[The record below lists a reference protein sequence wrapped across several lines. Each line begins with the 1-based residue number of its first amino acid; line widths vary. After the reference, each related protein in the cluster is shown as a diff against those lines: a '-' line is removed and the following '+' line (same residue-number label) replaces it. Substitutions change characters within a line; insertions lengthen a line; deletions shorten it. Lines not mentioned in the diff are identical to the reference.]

1 MKLTAELIEA
11 FSGTF
16 LSPRYDSP
24 QPTPDFHRK
33 GWELYASDA
42 PQVMLAAPRNHAKS
56 TSFTHDFILATVL
69 FRVEPYVIL
78 VGSSE
83 EMTIEHLQD
92 ISAELQENEDL
103 TREFGIKG
111 FLTNQKTDI
120 IVECTDGY
128 KFRIIARG
136 SEQKIRGRKWN
147 GRRPGLIVCDDMEDD
162 EQVENR
168 DRRLKFSRWFF
179 RAAKQALRD
188 GGRIRVHGTILH
200 EDSLLARLSK
210 NSAWKHMI
218 FRAHQSFDDF
228 SNILWPEKF
237 SEARLRNIRQEFIDN
252 GDSSGYSQEYLND
265 PFDNDERFFNSQHF
279 IPMQERDFEVH
290 KLICAAGDF
299 AVSTRDTADNTSF
312 SIGGLDIRNILHFV
326 DQRVGRWDTET
337 WVEEL
342 FSIQAAWNPDVFFV
356 EDGAIWKAVW
366 PMIRTQMQ
374 LRGIYINFMPIPS
387 VKDKATRARSLQRRM
402 KANGT
407 RFNTLAD
414 WFEGF
419 KNELL
424 RFTGRGQAVKDDQV
438 DSAALL
444 SRGFDIIAEVK
455 PEDFFSEEEQ
465 EFENHSRAVKQ
476 VGRSAVTGY

>member
-1 MKLTAELIEA
+1 MILTADLIES
-11 FSGTF
+11 FSGAF

-33 GWELYASDA
+33 GWALYCSEA

-56 TSFTHDFILATVL
+56 TSFTHDFILATAL
-69 FRVEPYVIL
+69 FRVEPYIIL

-92 ISAELQENEDL
+92 IKAELSENEDL
-103 TREFGIKG
+103 IREFQIKG
-111 FLTNQKTDI
+111 FITDQKTDI
-120 IVECTDGY
+120 IVECADGY

-168 DRRLKFSRWFF
+168 DRRTKFSRWFF

-210 NSAWKHMI
+210 NRAWKHMI
-218 FRAHQSFDDF
+218 FRAHRSFDDF
-228 SNILWPEKF
+228 SQILWPEKF
-237 SEARLRNIRQEFIDN
+237 SEARLRGIRQEFVDN

-265 PFDNDERFFNSQHF
+265 PFDNDERFFRTQDF
-279 IPMQERDFEVH
+279 VPMADRDFASH
-290 KLICAAGDF
+290 KLVCAAGDF
-299 AVSTRDTADNTSF
+299 AVSTRDSADSTSF
-312 SIGGLDIRNILHFV
+312 TIGGLDIGNLLHFV
-326 DQRVGRWDTET
+326 DQRTGRWDTEE

-342 FSIQAAWNPDVFFV
+342 FSIQAAHNPDVFFV
-356 EDGAIWKAVW
+356 EDGVIWKAVW
-366 PMIRTQMQ
+366 PMIRTEMQ
-374 LRGIYINFMPIPS
+374 LRGIYINFSPIPS
-387 VKDKATRARSLQRRM
+387 VKDKATRARSLQKRM
-402 KANGT
+402 KANGC

-414 WFEGF
+414 WFESF

-424 RFTGRGQAVKDDQV
+424 RFTGRGQAVHDDQV

-444 SRGFDIIAEVK
+444 SRGFDLIASVHK
-455 PEDFFSEEEQ
+455 EDFYSDE
-465 EFENHSRAVKQ
+465 EFEMQNHPRAAKQ
-476 VGRSAVTGY
+476 TGRSAVTGY